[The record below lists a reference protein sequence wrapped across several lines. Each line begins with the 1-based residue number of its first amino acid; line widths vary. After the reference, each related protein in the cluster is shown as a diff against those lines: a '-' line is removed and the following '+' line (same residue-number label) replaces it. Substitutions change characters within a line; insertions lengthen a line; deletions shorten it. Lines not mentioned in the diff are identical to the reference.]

1 MAVRTI
7 TFGNTGVVDSGSAD
21 GRSRATETHIVID
34 GAFMENVLIVAQ
46 ASTGTIVDHTLALV
60 DAPALVVLPASPT
73 AGQKVTIMS
82 VDGSTNA
89 IGVTGSHNVN
99 GAAGKNISG
108 AAYATRTFWFVN
120 NTIGWVGGATG
131 GMGGTVGAFTF

>member
-21 GRSRATETHIVID
+21 GKATSTETHIVFG
-34 GAFMENVLIVAQ
+34 GAIYENALFVTTAT
-46 ASTGTIVDHTLALV
+46 TGTVAGESIVFV

-73 AGQKVTIMS
+73 AGQKITIVS
-82 VDGSTNA
+82 YDGTTNP
-89 IGVTGSHNVN
+89 IGVTGSHNIN
-99 GAAGKNISG
+99 GAAGKNFSG
-108 AAYATRTFWFVN
+108 SYAVRDFYYVRGAT
-120 NTIGWVGGATG
+120 GWVCGATG